1 MSNSLYDF
9 AMSNSSDVIREDL
22 INLARDVTSF
32 KTDLDNE
39 GDLASYLVDRFK
51 EKSVEVHYED
61 VVASRP
67 NVIATVRSKK
77 SGQLPLVINA
87 HMDGAFHL
95 TGWTRDPLEGW
106 IEGDRMYGAAISDMK
121 GGLAAM
127 VAALET
133 ASTRED
139 LPRDLILQAVM
150 HHDTV
155 GLGTKYVLASEG
167 PYEGYGICGEPSN
180 MKVHYAH
187 GGAIKFKIT
196 IKGHAAHVSRIE
208 DGIDALKASVKL
220 YQNLSDMK
228 PTGHLIS
235 DLPDLPTVFVGIL
248 NSGFAAGCV
257 APSAEIFGDIRTLPD
272 MDRFTVY
279 KDLQNVIEEA
289 RVPGCEYEIKITA
302 AQKGLL
308 GKPKS
313 SIIDALDGAFR
324 KIRNESV
331 EVSKS
336 MPTQAF
342 VTDGAD
348 MAAAG
353 LETVVMGPGDWK
365 YAPDEFISI
374 KDMHDAARIYL
385 QTAYELPLR

>member
-1 MSNSLYDF
+1 MSNTSGI
-9 AMSNSSDVIREDL
+9 NREDL
-22 INLARDVTSF
+22 IKLAHDVTSF
-32 KTDLDNE
+32 KTDVDNE
-39 GDLASYLVDRFK
+39 GELAKYLVGRLK
-51 EKSVEVHYED
+51 KYSVEVHYED
-61 VVASRP
+61 VVAGRP
-67 NVIATVRSKK
+67 NVIATVRSKRT
-77 SGQLPLVINA
+77 GQLPLVINA

-95 TGWTRDPLEGW
+95 SGWSRDPLEGW

-133 ASTRED
+133 AAVRDD

-167 PYEGYGICGEPSN
+167 PYEGFGICGEPSN
-180 MKVHYAH
+180 MKIHYAH
-187 GGAIKFKIT
+187 GGAVKFKIT

-208 DGIDALKASVKL
+208 DGVDALKASIKL
-220 YQNLSDMK
+220 YQKVSEMK
-228 PTGHLIS
+228 LTGQSLS
-235 DLPDLPTVFVGIL
+235 DLPNLPTVFVGIL

-257 APSAEIFGDIRTLPD
+257 SPHAEILGDIRTLPD
-272 MDRFTVY
+272 MNRFTVF

-308 GKPKS
+308 GKPHS
-313 SIIDALDGAFR
+313 TIIDALDKAFR
-324 KIRNESV
+324 KVRNQSAV
-331 EVSKS
+331 ISKE

-374 KDMHDAARIYL
+374 KDMHDAANIYL

>member
-1 MSNSLYDF
+1 MSNKREID
-9 AMSNSSDVIREDL
+9 REDL
-22 INLARDVTSF
+22 IELAQKVTSF
-32 KTDLDNE
+32 KSDTDNE
-39 GDLASYLVDRFK
+39 GELAAYLTNRLLNQGI
-51 EKSVEVHYED
+51 EVHYED
-61 VVASRP
+61 VVAGRP
-67 NVIATVRSKK
+67 NVIATVRSRH

-87 HMDGAFHL
+87 HMDGAYHL
-95 TGWTRDPLEGW
+95 TGWSRDPLEGW
-106 IEGDRMYGAAISDMK
+106 IDGDKLYGAAISDMK
-121 GGLAAM
+121 GGLASM
-127 VAALET
+127 VAATE
-133 ASTRED
+133 AAARKRD

-187 GGAIKFKIT
+187 GGAVKFKIT
-196 IKGHAAHVSRIE
+196 VKGHAAHVSRIE
-208 DGIDALKASVKL
+208 DGVDALKAAVSL
-220 YQNLSDMK
+220 YQELTVMA
-228 PTGHLIS
+228 PTGTRI
-235 DLPDLPTVFVGIL
+235 DELPDLPTVFVGIL
-248 NSGFAAGCV
+248 NGGFAAGCV
-257 APSAEIFGDIRTLPD
+257 APTAELFGDIRTLPD
-272 MDRFTVY
+272 MNRHTVY
-279 KDLQNVIEEA
+279 ADLAHLIDEN

-308 GKPKS
+308 GKS
-313 SIIDALDGAFR
+313 ESTIINAIDNAS
-324 KIRNESV
+324 KKVRNKGIEI
-331 EVSKS
+331 SKA

-353 LETVVMGPGDWK
+353 LETVVLGPGDWK

-374 KDMHDAARIYL
+374 TDMNDAAEMYL

>member
-1 MSNSLYDF
+1 MTN
-9 AMSNSSDVIREDL
+9 NREIEREDL
-22 INLARDVTSF
+22 INLAQKVASYKSDT
-32 KTDLDNE
+32 DNE
-39 GDLASYLVDRFK
+39 GELAEYLTNRLLNQGI
-51 EKSVEVHYED
+51 EVHYED
-61 VVASRP
+61 VVAGRP
-67 NVIATVRSKK
+67 NVIATVRSSN

-87 HMDGAFHL
+87 HMDGAYHL
-95 TGWTRDPLEGW
+95 TGWSRDPLEGW
-106 IEGDRMYGAAISDMK
+106 IDGDKLYGAAISDMK
-121 GGLAAM
+121 GGLASM
-127 VAALET
+127 VAATE
-133 ASTRED
+133 AAARKRD

-187 GGAIKFKIT
+187 GGAVKFKIT
-196 IKGHAAHVSRIE
+196 VKGHAAHVSRIE
-208 DGIDALKASVKL
+208 DGVDALKAAVSL
-220 YQNLSDMK
+220 YQQLTVMS
-228 PTGHLIS
+228 PTGTRTEE
-235 DLPDLPTVFVGIL
+235 LPNLPTVFVGVL
-248 NSGFAAGCV
+248 NGGFAAGCV
-257 APSAEIFGDIRTLPD
+257 APTAELFGDIRTLPD
-272 MDRFTVY
+272 MNRHSVY
-279 KDLQNVIEEA
+279 SDLANLIDEN

-308 GKPKS
+308 GKRDS
-313 SIIDALDGAFR
+313 TIISAIDSASKKVR
-324 KIRNESV
+324 KTGIEI
-331 EVSKS
+331 SKS

-353 LETVVMGPGDWK
+353 IETVVLGPGDWK

-374 KDMHDAARIYL
+374 TDMHDAAEIYL

>member
-1 MSNSLYDF
+1 MSNNIEIDR
-9 AMSNSSDVIREDL
+9 DDL
-22 INLARDVTSF
+22 IHLARTVTSF
-32 KTDLDNE
+32 KTDTDNE
-39 GDLASYLVDRFK
+39 GELASYLSTRLK
-51 EKSVEVHYED
+51 RRGIHVHDED
-61 VVASRP
+61 VVAGRP
-67 NVIATVRSKK
+67 NVIATIPGKDPS
-77 SGQLPLVINA
+77 QLPLVINA
-87 HMDGAFHL
+87 HMDGAYHL
-95 TGWTRDPLEGW
+95 TGWTKDPLEGW
-106 IEGDRMYGAAISDMK
+106 QEGDKLYGAAISDMK
-121 GGLAAM
+121 GGLASM
-127 VAALET
+127 VAAIE
-133 ASTRED
+133 AAAKRKD

-155 GLGTKYVLASEG
+155 GLGTKYVMASEG
-167 PYEGYGICGEPSN
+167 PYQGFGICGEPSN

-187 GGAIKFKIT
+187 GGAVKFKIT
-196 IKGHAAHVSRIE
+196 VRGHAAHVSRIE
-208 DGIDALKASVKL
+208 DGVDALQAAVAL
-220 YQNLSDMK
+220 YQKISHME
-228 PTGHLIS
+228 PTGKRIS
-235 DLPDLPTVFVGIL
+235 DLPNLPTVFVGVI
-248 NSGFAAGCV
+248 NGGFAAGCV
-257 APSAEIFGDIRTLPD
+257 APTAELLGDIRTLPD
-272 MDRFTVY
+272 MDRKTVY
-279 KDLQNVIEEA
+279 ADLKNIIDEN

-308 GKPKS
+308 GNSKS
-313 SIIDALDGAFR
+313 TIIDALDSAFK

-331 EVSKS
+331 EISKA